1 MLQILTVTGPIY
13 LMMAGGYLAVRHGLF
28 SKDEARVLGR
38 FVVSFCM
45 PALVFRALSQR
56 TLGEV
61 LNGPYLAAYALG
73 SLAVLLGAV
82 LWARRLRGQPMP
94 LAALQGLG
102 MAGSNSAFVGYPIIA
117 QLIGPPAGVAL
128 ALTMM
133 VENLLVM
140 PLALVLADTSGT
152 LRWHQALARSV
163 RGLLKNPIFL
173 GIVAGLGFA
182 LFDLR
187 LPEVLDRTVQITA
200 TAASPLA
207 LFVIGASLVGLR
219 LEGLR
224 YDVAAVV
231 LGKLALHPLAVL
243 VALALLPPMDGAL
256 QVAAVVFAG
265 MPMLSVY
272 PALAQKYHHEGF
284 CAAALL
290 AATVLS
296 FLTISGWIIGIH
308 PLLQWLNG

>member
-1 MLQILTVTGPIY
+1 MLQILSVTGPIY
-13 LMMAGGYLAVRHGLF
+13 LIMAAGYMAVRWGF
-28 SKDEARVLGR
+28 FTREEARVLGR
-38 FVVSFCM
+38 FVVNFCV

-56 TLGEV
+56 TLSEV

-82 LWARRLRGQPMP
+82 AYAHRLRGKPMS

-102 MAGSNSAFVGYPIIA
+102 MSGSNSAFVGYPIIL
-117 QLIGPPAGVAL
+117 QLLGPPAGVAL

-140 PLALVLADTSGT
+140 PLAFVLADSGGT
-152 LRWHQALARSV
+152 LRWHRALALAM
-163 RGLLKNPIFL
+163 RGLLRNPMFL
-173 GIVAGLGFA
+173 GILAGFTFA
-182 LFDLR
+182 LFDLH
-187 LPEVLDRTVQITA
+187 LPEVLDRTAQITA

-224 YDVAAVV
+224 RDLAVVV
-231 LGKLALHPLAVL
+231 LGKLVLHPVAVF
-243 VALALLPPMDGAL
+243 LALLILPPLDPL
-256 QVAAVVFAG
+256 LRVAAVIFAG
-265 MPMLSVY
+265 MPMLSLY
-272 PALAQKYHHEGF
+272 PALAQKYQQEGF

-290 AATVLS
+290 VATVLS
-296 FLTISGWIIGIH
+296 FVTISVWIWAIY
-308 PLLQWLNG
+308 PLLELVD

>member
-1 MLQILTVTGPIY
+1 MLQILSVTGPIY
-13 LMMAGGYLAVRHGLF
+13 LIMAAGYMAVRWGF
-28 SKDEARVLGR
+28 FTREEARVLGR
-38 FVVSFCM
+38 FVVNFCV

-56 TLGEV
+56 TLSEV

-82 LWARRLRGQPMP
+82 AYAHRLRGKPMS

-102 MAGSNSAFVGYPIIA
+102 MSGSNSAFVGYPIIL
-117 QLIGPPAGVAL
+117 QLLGPPAGVAL

-140 PLALVLADTSGT
+140 PLAFVLADSGGT
-152 LRWHQALARSV
+152 LRWHRALAQAM
-163 RGLLKNPIFL
+163 RGLLRNPMFL
-173 GIVAGLGFA
+173 GILAGFTFA
-182 LFDLR
+182 LFDLH
-187 LPEVLDRTVQITA
+187 LPEVLDRTAQITA

-224 YDVAAVV
+224 RDLAVVV
-231 LGKLALHPLAVL
+231 LGKLVLHPVAVF
-243 VALALLPPMDGAL
+243 LALLILPPLDPSL
-256 QVAAVVFAG
+256 RVAAVVFAG
-265 MPMLSVY
+265 MPMLSLY
-272 PALAQKYHHEGF
+272 PALAQKYQQEGF

-290 AATVLS
+290 VATVLS
-296 FLTISGWIIGIH
+296 FVTISVWIWAIY
-308 PLLQWLNG
+308 PLLELVD

>member
-1 MLQILTVTGPIY
+1 MLQILSVTGPIY
-13 LMMAGGYLAVRHGLF
+13 LIMAAGYMAVRWGF
-28 SKDEARVLGR
+28 FTREEARVLGR
-38 FVVSFCM
+38 FVVNFCV

-56 TLGEV
+56 TLREV

-82 LWARRLRGQPMP
+82 AYAHRLRGKPMS

-102 MAGSNSAFVGYPIIA
+102 MSGSNSAFVGYPIIL
-117 QLIGPPAGVAL
+117 QLLGPPAGVAL

-140 PLALVLADTSGT
+140 PLAFVLADSGGT
-152 LRWHQALARSV
+152 LRWHRALAQAM
-163 RGLLKNPIFL
+163 RGLLKNPMFL
-173 GIVAGLGFA
+173 GILAGFTFA
-182 LFDLR
+182 LFDLH
-187 LPEVLDRTVQITA
+187 LPEVLDRTAQITA

-224 YDVAAVV
+224 RDLAVVV
-231 LGKLALHPLAVL
+231 LGKLVLHPVAVF
-243 VALALLPPMDGAL
+243 LALLILPPLDPSL
-256 QVAAVVFAG
+256 RVAAVVFAG
-265 MPMLSVY
+265 MPMLSLY
-272 PALAQKYHHEGF
+272 PALAQKYQQEGF

-290 AATVLS
+290 VATVLS
-296 FLTISGWIIGIH
+296 FVTISVWIWAIY
-308 PLLQWLNG
+308 PLLELVD

>member
-1 MLQILTVTGPIY
+1 MLQILSVTGPIY
-13 LMMAGGYLAVRHGLF
+13 LIMAAGFIAVRYRLF
-28 SKDEARVLGR
+28 TREEARVLGR
-38 FVVSFCM
+38 FVVNFCV

-56 TLGEV
+56 TLSEV

-82 LWARRLRGQPMP
+82 AYAHRLRGKPMS

-102 MAGSNSAFVGYPIIA
+102 MSGSNSAFVGYPIIL
-117 QLIGPPAGVAL
+117 QLLGPPAGVAL

-140 PLALVLADTSGT
+140 PLAFVLADSGGT
-152 LRWHQALARSV
+152 LRWHRALTQAM
-163 RGLLKNPIFL
+163 RGLLRNPMFL
-173 GIVAGLGFA
+173 GILAGFTFA
-182 LFDLR
+182 LFDLH
-187 LPEVLDRTVQITA
+187 LPEVLDRTAQITA

-224 YDVAAVV
+224 RDLAVVV
-231 LGKLALHPLAVL
+231 LGKLVLHPVAVF
-243 VALALLPPMDGAL
+243 LALLILPPLDPPL
-256 QVAAVVFAG
+256 RVAAVIFAG
-265 MPMLSVY
+265 MPMLSLY
-272 PALAQKYHHEGF
+272 PALAQKYQQEGF

-290 AATVLS
+290 VATVLS
-296 FLTISGWIIGIH
+296 FVTISVWIWAIY
-308 PLLQWLNG
+308 PLLELVD

>member
-1 MLQILTVTGPIY
+1 MLQILLITGPIY
-13 LMMAGGYLAVRHGLF
+13 LIIAAGFIAVRRGFF

-38 FVVSFCM
+38 FLVNFCV

-56 TLGEV
+56 TLSEV

-73 SLAVLLGAV
+73 SLAVLLGGVAH
-82 LWARRLRGQPMP
+82 ARRLRGKPMP

-102 MAGSNSAFVGYPIIA
+102 MSASNSAYVGYPIIL

-133 VENLLVM
+133 VENLLIL
-140 PLALVLADTSGT
+140 PLALVMADTSST
-152 LRWHQALARSV
+152 LRWHRALAQSL
-163 RGLLKNPIFL
+163 RGLLKNPMFL
-173 GIVAGLGFA
+173 GILAGFAFA
-182 LFDLR
+182 LFDLH

-200 TAASPLA
+200 TAASPIA

-219 LEGLR
+219 LDGLR
-224 YDVAAVV
+224 RDLAVVV
-231 LGKLALHPLAVL
+231 LGKLLLHPLAVF
-243 VALALLPPMDGAL
+243 LALMLVPQVDPVL
-256 QVAAVVFAG
+256 RVAAIVFAG
-265 MPMLSVY
+265 MPMLSLY
-272 PALAQKYHHEGF
+272 PTLAQKYHQESF

-296 FLTISGWIIGIH
+296 FVTITAWIAGIH
-308 PLLQWLNG
+308 PLLGLVE

>member
-1 MLQILTVTGPIY
+1 MLQILSITGPIY
-13 LMMAGGYLAVRHGLF
+13 LIIAAGYIAVRYGLF

-38 FVVSFCM
+38 FVVNFCV

-82 LWARRLRGQPMP
+82 AYARRLRGKAMP

-102 MAGSNSAFVGYPIIA
+102 MSASNSAYVGYPILL
-117 QLIGPPAGVAL
+117 QLIGPAAGVAL

-133 VENLLVM
+133 VENLLIM
-140 PLALVLADTSGT
+140 PLALVLADTSST
-152 LRWHQALARSV
+152 QRWHRALAQSLRK
-163 RGLLKNPIFL
+163 LLKNPMFL
-173 GIVAGLGFA
+173 GIIAGFTFA

-187 LPEVLDRTVQITA
+187 LPEVLDRTAQITA

-219 LEGLR
+219 LDGLR
-224 YDVAAVV
+224 YDVAFVV
-231 LGKLALHPLAVL
+231 LGKLLLHPLAVFGM
-243 VALALLPPMDGAL
+243 LALLPPVDPVL
-256 QVAAVVFAG
+256 RVAAVVFAG
-265 MPMLSVY
+265 MPMLSLY
-272 PALAQKYHHEGF
+272 PVLAQKYHHEGF

-296 FLTISGWIIGIH
+296 FVTISALIAGIH
-308 PLLQWLNG
+308 PLLGWAD

>member
-1 MLQILTVTGPIY
+1 MLQILSVTGPIY
-13 LMMAGGYLAVRHGLF
+13 LIMAAGYMAVRWGF
-28 SKDEARVLGR
+28 FTREEARVLGR
-38 FVVSFCM
+38 FVVNFCV

-56 TLGEV
+56 TLSEV

-82 LWARRLRGQPMP
+82 AYAHRLRGKPMS

-102 MAGSNSAFVGYPIIA
+102 MSGSNSAFVGYPIIL
-117 QLIGPPAGVAL
+117 QLLGPPAGVAL

-140 PLALVLADTSGT
+140 PLAFVLADSGGT
-152 LRWHQALARSV
+152 LRWHRALAQAM
-163 RGLLKNPIFL
+163 RGLLRNPMFL
-173 GIVAGLGFA
+173 GILAGFTFA
-182 LFDLR
+182 LFDLH
-187 LPEVLDRTVQITA
+187 LPEVLDRTAQITA

-224 YDVAAVV
+224 RDLAVVV
-231 LGKLALHPLAVL
+231 LGKLVLHPVAVF
-243 VALALLPPMDGAL
+243 LALLILPPLDPPL
-256 QVAAVVFAG
+256 CVAAVIFAG
-265 MPMLSVY
+265 MPMLSLY
-272 PALAQKYHHEGF
+272 PALAQKYQQEGF

-290 AATVLS
+290 VATVLS
-296 FLTISGWIIGIH
+296 FVTISVWIWAIY
-308 PLLQWLNG
+308 PLLELVD

>member
-1 MLQILTVTGPIY
+1 MLQILSVTGPIY
-13 LMMAGGYLAVRHGLF
+13 LIMAAGYMAVRWGF
-28 SKDEARVLGR
+28 FTREEARVLGR
-38 FVVSFCM
+38 FVVNFCV

-56 TLGEV
+56 TLSEV

-82 LWARRLRGQPMP
+82 AYAHRLRGKPMS

-102 MAGSNSAFVGYPIIA
+102 MSGSNSAFVGYPIIL
-117 QLIGPPAGVAL
+117 QLLGPPAGVAL

-140 PLALVLADTSGT
+140 PLAFVLADSGGT
-152 LRWHQALARSV
+152 LRWHRALAQAM
-163 RGLLKNPIFL
+163 RGLLRNPMFL
-173 GIVAGLGFA
+173 GILAGFTFA
-182 LFDLR
+182 LFDLH
-187 LPEVLDRTVQITA
+187 LPEVLDRTAQITA

-224 YDVAAVV
+224 RDLAVVV
-231 LGKLALHPLAVL
+231 LGKLVLHPVAVF
-243 VALALLPPMDGAL
+243 LALLILPPLDPPL
-256 QVAAVVFAG
+256 RVAAVIFAG
-265 MPMLSVY
+265 MPMLSLY
-272 PALAQKYHHEGF
+272 PALAQKYQQEGF

-290 AATVLS
+290 VATVLS
-296 FLTISGWIIGIH
+296 FVTISVWIWAIY
-308 PLLQWLNG
+308 PLLELVD